1 MKYLAVLGA
10 SDPEM
15 EAIENL
21 LRECGV
27 TVAYAT
33 HGGRGRTDSGPVVVD
48 PLRVH
53 PGNAYRA
60 DVPSELSEQWDDVIA
75 VECEWRG
82 MSVDVVRADHHRHG
96 DYGYGLPPS
105 EFLRASSLGQVI
117 TWLASLCLAH
127 RRITHEANV
136 FFVPKHDA
144 LRHLGWDTVDG
155 GSHFD
160 GDDDDGYSV
169 GPWSGEVA
177 EAIANSPHAIQQFP
191 DGRYGVLVASAGH
204 ELGGCFSWVVIPH
217 DLVLIAAA
225 DHCLA
230 AAYRGECPGVDP
242 DALLAYRVHSRAVY
256 QHRVDSERDA
266 VKGDVTHYESLIR
279 ERIERAREE
288 LKTARKEVLAHTP
301 GEHCGDNR
309 LCGCREG
316 GYGYGGWTSV
326 GTGDCYCDCDGCRI
340 GDYYVVARDMRRDT
354 PIDELVEA
362 ATRDSIAYIAG
373 PFAAPDGRRKITC
386 SGSAEVIHAFLNVWA
401 PQNNIIDTYGD
412 PVRGF
417 AGGYQK

>member
-1 MKYLAVLGA
+1 MKYLAILGA
-10 SDPEM
+10 PDPEM

-27 TVAYAT
+27 TVVYARVGST
-33 HGGRGRTDSGPVVVD
+33 
-48 PLRVH
+48 RVH

-60 DVPSELSEQWDDVIA
+60 DVPSELSEQWDGVIA
-75 VECEWRG
+75 VECEWRD
-82 MSVDVVRADHHRHG
+82 MSADVVRVDHHRPG
-96 DYGYGLPPS
+96 DPGYGLPPS

-117 TWLASLCLAH
+117 AWLASLCLAR
-127 RRITHEANV
+127 RRITRGANV
-136 FFVPKHDA
+136 LFVPKHDA
-144 LRHLGWDTVDG
+144 LRNLGWDTVDG
-155 GSHFD
+155 GSQFD
-160 GDDDDGYSV
+160 EYDYTEGYEV

-177 EAIANSPHAIQQFP
+177 EEIANSPHAIQHFP
-191 DGRYGVLVASAGH
+191 DGRYGVLVASAGCD
-204 ELGGCFSWVVIPH
+204 LGGSFSWVVIPH

-225 DHCLA
+225 DHCLG

-242 DALLAYRVHSRAVY
+242 DELLAYRVHSRAVY
-256 QHRVDSERDA
+256 QHRVDTERGA
-266 VKGDVTHYESLIR
+266 AKGDVAHYEALIR
-279 ERIERAREE
+279 DRIEAAREA
-288 LKTARKEVLAHTP
+288 LKTARIEVLAHTP

-362 ATRDSIAYIAG
+362 ATREDMAYVAG
-373 PFAAPDGRRKITC
+373 PFIQPDGRRKFTC
-386 SGSAEVIHAFLNVWA
+386 SGDRRTVEAFMFYWA
-401 PQNNIIDTYGD
+401 PENGLVGVYGD

-417 AGGYQK
+417 AGGYEK